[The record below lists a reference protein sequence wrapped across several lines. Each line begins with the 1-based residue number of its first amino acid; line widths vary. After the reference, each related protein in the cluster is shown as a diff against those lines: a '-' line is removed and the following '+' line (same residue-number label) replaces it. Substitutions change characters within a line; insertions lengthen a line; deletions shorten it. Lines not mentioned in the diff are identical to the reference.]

1 MARAHAIRAALRT
14 LAAPPAAAACRPRGR
29 LLPAA
34 AARDW
39 SRAGEALAALAA
51 VRRPGGLVPRPGAA
65 ARAMS
70 TDADKE
76 AAGSLLSSVF
86 GADGANAPVAADLD
100 DGATAERHQ
109 NRKPKART
117 MAEGKKTLKPWSG
130 GGGGAKQNE
139 LIIDVVTEH
148 IKVLIGKRGAKVQA
162 MMEESGAKIFISK
175 QEGQDSSK
183 RRVAIR
189 GTAEAVQKAKE
200 LIDAQV
206 HYAET
211 AAVFNV
217 SEMVKIP
224 TKHVGL
230 VIGKG
235 GATVKAI
242 ESETGAVVKIDT
254 R

>member
-1 MARAHAIRAALRT
+1 MARALAIRAALRT
-14 LAAPPAAAACRPRGR
+14 LTAPQAAAACRPRAR
-29 LLPAA
+29 LLPSA
-34 AARDW
+34 AARDP
-39 SRAGEALAALAA
+39 SRAGEALAAFAA
-51 VRRPGGLVPRPGAA
+51 VRRPGVLVPGRAA

-70 TDADKE
+70 TDAEKE
-76 AAGSLLSSVF
+76 TAGSLLSSVF
-86 GADGANAPVAADLD
+86 GTDAADAPVAADLD
-100 DGATAERHQ
+100 DGATADRHQ

-117 MAEGKKTLKPWSG
+117 MAEGKKSLKPWSG
-130 GGGGAKQNE
+130 GGGGEKQNE
-139 LIIDVVTEH
+139 LIMDVVTEH
-148 IKVLIGKRGAKVQA
+148 IKILIGKRGAKVQS
-162 MMEESGAKIFISK
+162 MMEESGAKIFISR

-189 GTAEAVQKAKE
+189 GTTEAVQKAKQ

-211 AAVFNV
+211 AAVLHASATV
-217 SEMVKIP
+217 QIP
-224 TKHVGL
+224 VRHVGL

-242 ESETGAVVKIDT
+242 ENETGAAVNIDT